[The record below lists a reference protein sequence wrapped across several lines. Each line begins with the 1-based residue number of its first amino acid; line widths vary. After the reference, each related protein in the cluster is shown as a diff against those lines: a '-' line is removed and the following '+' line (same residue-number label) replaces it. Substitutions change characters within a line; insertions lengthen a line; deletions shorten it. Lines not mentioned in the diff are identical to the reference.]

1 MRAAPAPAWLA
12 PTARA
17 VPWQPLSG
25 VAVCMLGVVALAT
38 ARGSWPVGVLDVA
51 AAGLAASV
59 VAGLR
64 DPAADL
70 LSAVP
75 TSAARRRARR
85 QLLLVPAGLAMWLS
99 YLAVGNALSPDLGW
113 PVGPAV
119 ALVATGCA
127 VAAWMPERLAVEAGV
142 AAPLLWIAAARAS
155 NGLDDSIASVLSTHQ
170 QHPWIITAAALAALL
185 LGRNR

>member
-1 MRAAPAPAWLA
+1 MNPATPAWLG

-17 VPWQPLSG
+17 VPWQPLLG
-25 VAVCMLGVVALAT
+25 VAVCMIGVVALAT
-38 ARGSWPVGVLDVA
+38 VRGSWPVGMLDVA
-51 AAGLAASV
+51 AAGMAAAV

-70 LSAVP
+70 LSAMP

-85 QLLLVPAGLAMWLS
+85 QLLLVPVGLGMWLS
-99 YLAVGNALSPDLGW
+99 YLAVGNVLSPDLGW
-113 PVGPAV
+113 PLGPAV

-127 VAAWMPERLAVEAGV
+127 VAAWVPDRLSVEAGV
-142 AAPLLWIAAARAS
+142 AAPLLWMAVARAS
-155 NGLDDSIASVLSTHQ
+155 TGLDASVTGVLAGYQH
-170 QHPWIITAAALAALL
+170 HPWIVTLAAVAALL

>member
-1 MRAAPAPAWLA
+1 VTTAAPAWLV

-17 VPWQPLSG
+17 VPWQPLAG
-25 VAVCMLGVVALAT
+25 VAVCMVAVVALAT

-51 AAGLAASV
+51 AAGLAAAV

-75 TSAARRRARR
+75 TSASRRRARR
-85 QLLLVPAGLAMWLS
+85 QLLLVPAGLAMWLA
-99 YLAVGNALSPDLGW
+99 YLAAGNLMSPDLGW

-119 ALVATGCA
+119 ALVATGSA
-127 VAAWMPERLAVEAGV
+127 VAAWMPDRFAVEAGV
-142 AAPLLWIAAARAS
+142 AAPLLWMAVVRAS
-155 NGLDDSIASVLSTHQ
+155 NGLDDSGTTVLTAYQ
-170 QHPWIITAAALAALL
+170 DHPWIVTVAAVTALL
-185 LGRNR
+185 MGRNR

>member
-1 MRAAPAPAWLA
+1 VTATAPAWLA

-17 VPWQPLSG
+17 VPWQPLAG
-25 VAVCMLGVVALAT
+25 VAVCMLGVVVLAT
-38 ARGSWPVGVLDVA
+38 VRGSWPVGMLDVVAAGMA
-51 AAGLAASV
+51 AAV

-75 TSAARRRARR
+75 TSAARRRTRR
-85 QLLLVPAGLAMWLS
+85 ELLLVPVGLGMWLV
-99 YLAVGNALSPDLGW
+99 YLAVGNLVSPDLGW

-127 VAAWMPERLAVEAGV
+127 VAAWAPQRLAVEVGV
-142 AAPLLWIAAARAS
+142 AAPLLWMAVVRAT
-155 NGLDDSIASVLSTHQ
+155 NGVDDSSTLVLTAYQ
-170 QHPWIITAAALAALL
+170 DHPWIVTAAALAALL
-185 LGRNR
+185 MGRNR